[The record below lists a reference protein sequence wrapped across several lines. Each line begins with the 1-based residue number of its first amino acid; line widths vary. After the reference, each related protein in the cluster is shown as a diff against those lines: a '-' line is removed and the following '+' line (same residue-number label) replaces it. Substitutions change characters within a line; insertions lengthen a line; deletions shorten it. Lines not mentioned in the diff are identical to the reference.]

1 MSITR
6 ASMFFIVSF
15 VLAAAA
21 PAAVA
26 DEVQPNPPTGISPSA
41 VPLQGDPPD
50 PLGLPLDESEDQKI
64 RKELQRRGN
73 PDPLPPDM
81 IGPDREPFRILPDV
95 DDGAPSTQPVED
107 PDTST
112 EIKSAWVAWHKN
124 LDNAIADR
132 FSKIATKHYDKG
144 SLTCQIS
151 YTISR
156 AGRVTN
162 LRLLEKSPNLLFNS
176 SGLLVLHSMQGSPQ
190 LAFPNGSRRT
200 VVNKVTT
207 FFNSKTAERPSLEDG
222 SKNQARPKTPGD

>member
-1 MSITR
+1 MLRTLSRSQRREGYDGVMSITR

-81 IGPDREPFRILPDV
+81 IGPDREPFRILPDGRRRPF
-95 DDGAPSTQPVED
+95 DST
-107 PDTST
+107 SG
-112 EIKSAWVAWHKN
+112 
-124 LDNAIADR
+124 R
-132 FSKIATKHYDKG
+132 
-144 SLTCQIS
+144 
-151 YTISR
+151 SR
-156 AGRVTN
+156 HIHRNQKCLGR
-162 LRLLEKSPNLLFNS
+162 
-176 SGLLVLHSMQGSPQ
+176 
-190 LAFPNGSRRT
+190 LAQESRQCNR
-200 VVNKVTT
+200 
-207 FFNSKTAERPSLEDG
+207 
-222 SKNQARPKTPGD
+222 